1 VIESKKKL
9 QLSLDSLNKSM
20 NELVAGHVVGSYD
33 MNLFGV
39 NITICGTV
47 IQFFTS

>member
-1 VIESKKKL
+1 
-9 QLSLDSLNKSM
+9 M